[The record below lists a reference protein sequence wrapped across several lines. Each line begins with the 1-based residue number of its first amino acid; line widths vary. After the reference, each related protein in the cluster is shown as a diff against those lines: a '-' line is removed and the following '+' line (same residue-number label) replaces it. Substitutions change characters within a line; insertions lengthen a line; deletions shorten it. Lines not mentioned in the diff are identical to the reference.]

1 MWLSS
6 WGFYTQCPPVPPG
19 FTQLPESEP
28 GASSIE
34 EQCWALLSLSQQS
47 LENRKLS
54 PAPSLLHELQEATAQ
69 WILTVHSAFA
79 RKSPGPG
86 ANSTEVSYMLS
97 DDCLHEGR
105 IEYPDFVW
113 PGPFTELLMSPR
125 LWQSEGH
132 TVPSQSPWS
141 IVSLQRAADFR

>member
-1 MWLSS
+1 M
-6 WGFYTQCPPVPPG
+6 PPK

-28 GASSIE
+28 GASSRE
-34 EQCWALLSLSQQS
+34 EQCWALLGLSQQS
-47 LENRKLS
+47 LKNRKPS
-54 PAPSLLHELQEATAQ
+54 PAPSLQHDLQEATAQ

-86 ANSTEVSYMLS
+86 ANPTDVSYTLS
-97 DDCLHEGR
+97 DDCPLEGR

-113 PGPFTELLMSPR
+113 PGPFAGLLMSPR
-125 LWQSEGH
+125 LWQNEGH

-141 IVSLQRAADFR
+141 KVSLQRAADFR